1 MRPTPA
7 AEAKAR
13 PFTRPASAVRR
24 AESVLALALV
34 AAAFATDA
42 PAATYPAGDP
52 SPLRQKQTIRTALVG
67 VERPGGIAYLPGS
80 DLFAIAPQR
89 PGPAGSSL
97 TLMTKFRERA
107 GVVSL
112 PFAIAEPR
120 AMAFDAHRDRLLVLD
135 AAARALHAVPA
146 DPTSGLD
153 PARSTRLEAPR
164 AGLIRPVGMA
174 VDAATGE
181 VFVLDRLSRRI
192 LRFTPGEVGQAP
204 EARWIDLGPL
214 APGDLAGLA
223 YDSASRHFFTLEMK
237 SRVLYELAEDGH
249 EVGAFDA
256 ASLVL
261 RRPGGL
267 VLAPSGD
274 QTDDPATLS
283 VFCADPGASA
293 VDRGLVLE
301 MAWPAPPAEATPAR
315 IAAPA
320 AITPTLVR
328 NVATSAW
335 SPSSPDPSGITYDP
349 ATNRLLVVDGE
360 VEEMTIW
367 ANRNAWETTL
377 AGVVQRNANLTNFT
391 IEPVGAAIN
400 AANRHVFI
408 SDDDDRRVWEI
419 TLGPDNLFGTG
430 DDTRRSFSTTAF
442 GDGDPEGCSYDRLN
456 NRLFLVDGLNME
468 VYVLAAGPN
477 GVIDGGGDDIIT
489 HFDTGKFGVDDP
501 ETVEFKEDTGTLLL
515 VGHTNKDVVEVT
527 TTGAVV
533 SATDISFAPLS
544 HPAGLAYAPSSA
556 DATKRSWYIVNRGV
570 DNDSNPKENDG
581 TLIEIALGGSTPP
594 PGSGTDWRISAGSD
608 DAEEKA
614 GGNVTLT
621 SGDLEL
627 VYDGSLQTVG
637 LLFRNVTIP
646 KGASIA
652 TAWIQFQADE
662 AQSEATSLVIR
673 GQAADNA
680 TTFTTASGNI
690 SGRPRGAATVTWS
703 PAAWTVGAAGADQRT
718 PDLRSIVQETV
729 NRSGWVSG
737 NAMAFIITGTGHRT
751 ARSLEGSAS
760 GAPLLH
766 IEIGG
771 APPANVAPAV
781 AAGPDQTLTLPASAS
796 LDGTVSDDGLPN
808 PPATVTTTWSK
819 VSGPGTVTFG
829 NANAVDTPA
838 SFGAAGTY
846 VLQLTASDSE
856 LGNSDQVTITAQSTP
871 PPNAAPS
878 VDAGPDQTITLPA
891 SAALDGTVSDDGLPN
906 PPATVTTTWSKVSGP
921 GSVTFGNA
929 SAVDTPAS
937 FGAAGTYVLRLAAS
951 DSELGNS
958 DLVTITVQPEPPGGG
973 TTFEKRVAANTD
985 DAEEPA
991 SLVPSLN
998 SSDLEFVRDGT
1009 DQVVG
1014 MRFTGVTIPRNAT
1027 ITRAYIQFT
1036 TDEAYSTITSL
1047 QVLGQAVGNAPTF
1060 TTATGN
1066 VSTRTRTSASVA
1078 WAPPAW
1084 TVVGEAGANQRT
1096 PELKSVIQEVV
1107 DRGDWNSGNALVI
1120 IVTGTGRRTASA
1132 YDGVPGQAP
1141 LLHVE
1146 YQ

>member
-7 AEAKAR
+7 AEAKGH
-13 PFTRPASAVRR
+13 PLTRPAPAVRR
-24 AESVLALALV
+24 VVGALALV
-34 AAAFATDA
+34 AAAFAA
-42 PAATYPAGDP
+42 AAGAATYPAGDP
-52 SPLRQKQTIRTALVG
+52 SPLRQKQAIRTALVG

-89 PGPAGSSL
+89 PEAAGPSL
-97 TLMTKFRERA
+97 TLMTKFREPA
-107 GVVSL
+107 GVVNL
-112 PFAIAEPR
+112 PFAISEPR

-135 AAARALHAVPA
+135 VAARALHAVPA
-146 DPTSGLD
+146 DPVAGLD

-204 EARWIDLGPL
+204 ETRWIDLGPL

-223 YDSASRHFFTLEMK
+223 YDSASRHLFTLEMK
-237 SRVLYELAEDGH
+237 SRVLYELAEDGQ

-283 VFCADPGASA
+283 VFCADPGATT

-301 MAWPAPPAEATPAR
+301 MAWPAPLAASVPAR
-315 IAAPA
+315 SAAPA

-335 SPSSPDPSGITYDP
+335 SPPSPDPSGITYDP
-349 ATNRLLVVDGE
+349 ATRRLLVVDGE
-360 VEEMTIW
+360 VEEMNIW
-367 ANRNAWETTL
+367 ANRNAWETSL
-377 AGVVQRNANLTNFT
+377 AGVVQRSTNLTNFT

-400 AANRHVFI
+400 PANRHVFI
-408 SDDDDRRVWEI
+408 SDDDARKVWEI
-419 TLGPDNLFGTG
+419 TLGPDNLFGTS

-489 HFDTGKFGVDDP
+489 HFDTGTFGVDDP

-533 SATDISFAPLS
+533 SVTDISFAPLS

-556 DATKRSWYIVNRGV
+556 DATKRSWYIVNRAV
-570 DNDSNPKENDG
+570 DNDSNPNENDG
-581 TLIEIALGGSTPP
+581 TLLEIALGGSAPP
-594 PGSGTDWRISAGSD
+594 PPSGTDWRISAGSD
-608 DAEEKA
+608 DAEEKT
-614 GGNVTLT
+614 GGSMSLT

-627 VYDGSLQTVG
+627 VYDGGLQTVG
-637 LLFRNVTIP
+637 LRFRNVTIP

-652 TAWIQFQADE
+652 AAWIQFQADE

-680 TTFTTASGNI
+680 ATFTTTSGNI
-690 SGRPRGAATVTWS
+690 SGRPRGAATVNWS

-718 PDLRSIVQETV
+718 PDLRSIVQEIV
-729 NRSGWVSG
+729 NRSGWASG

-751 ARSLEGSAS
+751 TRSIEGSAS

-766 IEIGG
+766 IEVGS
-771 APPANVAPAV
+771 APPANVAPTV
-781 AAGPDQTLTLPASAS
+781 DAGANQTLTLPASAS

-819 VSGPGTVTFG
+819 GSGPGTVTFG
-829 NANAVDTPA
+829 NANAVDTQA
-838 SFGAAGTY
+838 SF
-846 VLQLTASDSE
+846 S
-856 LGNSDQVTITAQSTP
+856 
-871 PPNAAPS
+871 
-878 VDAGPDQTITLPA
+878 
-891 SAALDGTVSDDGLPN
+891 
-906 PPATVTTTWSKVSGP
+906 
-921 GSVTFGNA
+921 
-929 SAVDTPAS
+929 
-937 FGAAGTYVLRLAAS
+937 AAGTYVLRLLAS
-951 DSELGNS
+951 DSQLS
-958 DLVTITVQPEPPGGG
+958 RPDSVTITVQPEPPAGGA
-973 TTFEKRVAANTD
+973 TFEKRVAANTD

-998 SSDLEFVRDGT
+998 SSDLEFVHDGT

-1027 ITRAYIQFT
+1027 ITRAYIQLT

-1047 QVLGQAVGNAPTF
+1047 QVRGQAVGNAPTF

-1066 VSTRTRTSASVA
+1066 LSTRTRTSASVA
-1078 WAPPAW
+1078 WAPSAW

-1096 PELKSVIQEVV
+1096 PELKSVIQEIVN
-1107 DRGDWNSGNALVI
+1107 RSDWNSGNALVI

-1132 YDGVPGQAP
+1132 YDGVTGQAP